1 MLKVGISAPALEAK
15 DQYNEIHKLADYR
28 GQWVLL
34 YFYPRDNTPGCT
46 REACAFRDNYPHFQ
60 KIKAVVLGISTDSV
74 ASHEKFAQKFDLP
87 FTLLADSDHQITQA
101 YGVSSLFSRISYLID
116 PDGRIAK
123 VYEAVKPETHAEEV
137 LQDLAVLQAK

>member
-1 MLKVGISAPALEAK
+1 MLKAGILAPALEAK
-15 DQYNEIHKLADYR
+15 DQYNDVHKLSDYL

-60 KIKAVVLGISTDSV
+60 KLKVVVLGISTDSV
-74 ASHEKFAQKFDLP
+74 TSHEKFAQKLNLP
-87 FTLLADSDHQITQA
+87 FTLLADSDHQIVKD
-101 YGVSSLFSRISYLID
+101 YGVGALFSRVSYLIN
-116 PDGRIAK
+116 PEGKIAK

-137 LQDLAVLQAK
+137 LQDLAILQA